1 MMRRSRG
8 YVPQSAL
15 LPLEAPAALGCG
27 AELKSTFCVAKGARA
42 WPSHHVGDLKNWETL
57 ESFRE
62 GVEHFQRL
70 FAVEPQVIA
79 HDLHPDYLSSRYA
92 QQRVDA
98 DPGLRLVGVQHH
110 HAHLAACLAEHGETG
125 RALGIIF
132 DGTGYGEDASVW
144 GGELLDGDLAGFER
158 VGMLMPVRLPGGDR
172 AVQEPWRM
180 AASWLS
186 HALDDEL
193 PGIPRTLGETVEATD
208 WQAVCGIVQTGVRS
222 PVTTSAGRLFD
233 AVSALCGVR
242 ARVSYEGQAAAELE
256 GAADPSVR
264 DRYEITVTGGEEAGP
279 LVIDPRPAI
288 RGVVRDI
295 GGGEPVAAISARF
308 HNGIA
313 DAVAR
318 AAEHACRERGLDK
331 VVLSGGVFQNRLL
344 LERAR
349 DGLDK
354 TGLQTLVP
362 VALPP
367 NDGGISFGQVAVAA
381 ARAAQS

>member
-1 MMRRSRG
+1 
-8 YVPQSAL
+8 
-15 LPLEAPAALGCG
+15 
-27 AELKSTFCVAKGARA
+27 
-42 WPSHHVGDLKNWETL
+42 
-57 ESFRE
+57 
-62 GVEHFQRL
+62 
-70 FAVEPQVIA
+70 
-79 HDLHPDYLSSRYA
+79 
-92 QQRVDA
+92 
-98 DPGLRLVGVQHH
+98 
-110 HAHLAACLAEHGETG
+110 
-125 RALGIIF
+125 
-132 DGTGYGEDASVW
+132 
-144 GGELLDGDLAGFER
+144 
-158 VGMLMPVRLPGGDR
+158 
-172 AVQEPWRM
+172 M